1 MNFEQQMMAIKKKAE
16 QAADKAHRA
25 TVLQLTSA
33 VVYGTPVDTG
43 RAKGNWVASI
53 GEPARGYSEDK
64 IDRDGGATINS
75 ANGQISVS
83 FGKTYYLTNNVPYIG
98 FLEYGTINRPAIRF
112 VEKAVQEFNSAYEKN
127 LKNAAR

>member
-1 MNFEQQMMAIKKKAE
+1 MNFEQQMMAIKKKVE
-16 QAADKAHRA
+16 QTVDKAHRA

-33 VVYGTPVDTG
+33 VVYGTPVDIG
-43 RAKGNWVASI
+43 RARGNWVATI
-53 GEPARGYSEDK
+53 GKPARGYSEDK
-64 IDRDGGATINS
+64 VDKDGSATINS

-98 FLEYGTINRPAIRF
+98 FLEYGTINRPALRF
-112 VEKAVQEFNSAYEKN
+112 VEKAVQEFNSAFVEN